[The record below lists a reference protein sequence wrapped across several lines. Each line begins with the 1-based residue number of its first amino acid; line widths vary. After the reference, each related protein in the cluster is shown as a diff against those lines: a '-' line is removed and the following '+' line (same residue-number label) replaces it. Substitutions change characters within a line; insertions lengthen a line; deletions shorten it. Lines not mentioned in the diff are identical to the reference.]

1 MFAATWKWSSFGEI
15 ETGADSSSEER
26 NLPMKTY
33 RITILSCAVFFPI
46 QGRSRTRRML
56 DRYKVSEI
64 GRSLHLSTIT
74 AFTLLVLIF
83 AAAVSAQDWIRT
95 GTGLGVEKIRL
106 AVPDFKPSG
115 SDPQNAALL
124 KVFNDTFWNDLD
136 NSGIVELVSKSFYP
150 LQIPGQPSEVTFGL
164 WNAPPPNA
172 AMIAFGNLG
181 VASNRVTVQ
190 GWLFDVKNTAS
201 PQILG
206 KQYADVATEDAARLI
221 AHKFADEI
229 ILRLGGGVAGI
240 AESKIF
246 FVSDRSGHKEIW
258 AMDYDGSNQHQIT
271 HQGSISL
278 SPRVSPDASR
288 LAFSSLTRSGWEI
301 LMYSFDVNRL
311 VNFPHFGGTNL
322 SPAWSPD
329 GTRLAL
335 SSSRGGDPEIYVCD
349 ASGGGLHRMTANK
362 GPDVSP
368 SWNRQTGAQIA
379 FVSGRTGLPQV
390 YTMEADGT
398 NQQRMTD
405 QGYAVSPNW
414 SPNGQFLTFAWIRK
428 YGPGEPGS
436 SDIYLMDIA
445 SKQWVQ
451 LTHDG
456 GRNDFPSW
464 SPDGRHIVFQSS
476 RSGKE
481 EIWEMLADGT
491 KLHQLT
497 FTGRNSQPNWSWK

>member
-1 MFAATWKWSSFGEI
+1 MIMIQG
-15 ETGADSSSEER
+15 
-26 NLPMKTY
+26 NLLMRTY
-33 RITILSCAVFFPI
+33 RGTILSYTVSFFAGSHNGSKRMDDIHRQTPHSNRP
-46 QGRSRTRRML
+46 GSRVGSMSFVIPGFL
-56 DRYKVSEI
+56 ILLGLLLVS
-64 GRSLHLSTIT
+64 T
-74 AFTLLVLIF
+74 AFG
-83 AAAVSAQDWIRT
+83 QDWVRT
-95 GTGLGVEKIRL
+95 GSGLGVEKVRL
-106 AVPDFKPSG
+106 AVPDFKPAN

-124 KVFNDTFWNDLD
+124 KTFNDTFWNDLD
-136 NSGIVELVSKSFYP
+136 NSGVLELVSKSFYP
-150 LQIPGQPSEVTFGL
+150 LQIPGQPAEVTFNL

-172 AMIAFGNLG
+172 AMLAFGNLG
-181 VASNRVTVQ
+181 VAAGKVTAQ
-190 GWLFDVKNTAS
+190 GWLYDVKNSQS
-201 PQILG
+201 PQVLG
-206 KQYADVATEDAARLI
+206 KLYTDVPTDAAVRLI

-229 ILRLGGGVAGI
+229 IFRLGGGIPGI
-240 AESKIF
+240 AESKIY

-258 AMDYDGSNQHQIT
+258 AMDYDGSNQYQVT

-278 SPRVSPDASR
+278 SPRISPDGSR
-288 LAFSSLTRSGWEI
+288 LAFSSLTRGGWEI
-301 LMYSFDVNRL
+301 LMYSVDLNRQ
-311 VNFPHFGGTNL
+311 VSFPHFGGGNF

-329 GTRLAL
+329 GMRLAL
-335 SSSRGGDPEIYVCD
+335 SSSRAGGSEIYVCD
-349 ASGGGLHRMTANK
+349 ANGANLRRMTSGK

-368 SWNRQTGAQIA
+368 VWNRKTGAQIA
-379 FVSGRTGLPQV
+379 FVSGSTGLPQV

-414 SPNGQFLTFAWIRK
+414 APNGQFLTLAWTRK

-456 GRNDFPSW
+456 GHNDFPW
-464 SPDGRHIVFQSS
+464 WAPDGRHIVFESE

-481 EIWEMLADGT
+481 EIWMMLADGT

-497 FTGRNSQPNWSWK
+497 FTGHNTQPNWSWK